1 MNNKGVAIRYGDVAP
16 EAKENFYPSVND
28 KADFVNLSQLQQ
40 YNLDFPNYAN
50 PCELYQ
56 TVLDGTATA
65 FPSVPE
71 QANLGLWSER
81 ISNDSGF
88 FVDENGKKEPIV
100 LTLTSE
106 GQYSSQGLTFNF
118 DTYNQIYPT
127 HINVKWYRNGEIIRD
142 ENEQPQDKNFY
153 PDNAFYF
160 CRNKVENYNKV
171 VITFYSLNMPK
182 NRLKLRVIDYG
193 YGTFFY
199 GDELRGVKLIQEID
213 PISTQI
219 SINTADFTLDSK
231 FSDMEYSFQAKQPLS
246 VYFNG
251 ELKATTFVKK
261 STRKAKRLWSIQSE
275 DYIGLMDSI
284 PYYGG
289 IYTNKNAVELLTD
302 IFTVAKVPYSI
313 DNVFVNA
320 VVTGYIPYTTCR
332 DALMHVAFAI
342 QAVVDTSNV
351 DYVNIYKL
359 TADNEFAQEPI
370 PLNRIMQGQN
380 FADDETV
387 TGVEVAVHSYKP
399 ITEIADVYDATESG
413 TGQNIF
419 VKFSEPLHDLTIS
432 KGTFATDDDGNELKH
447 TNYAVINAN
456 AGCILQ
462 GQKYE
467 HTTQTRRQD
476 NTIVLANEVEKI
488 VAIENATLVSQY
500 NIDNVLEKCYNWLIK
515 TNQTNLKIVEGKHVQ
530 YGDYYKYGEHKYGT
544 FKYGQKY
551 PNIITY
557 DERVNVGENIAAETE
572 YLGVVRGRLIKQ
584 SFNLNGNIIVKE
596 AVLK

>member
-1 MNNKGVAIRYGDVAP
+1 MNSKGVAIRYGDVAP
-16 EAKENFYPSVND
+16 EAKENFVPTASE
-28 KADFVNLSQLQQ
+28 SQFDTLAQLKQ
-40 YNLDFPNYAN
+40 YNLNFPNYAN

-56 TVLDGTATA
+56 TVLDGTAQA
-65 FPSVPE
+65 FPSMPE

-81 ISNDSGF
+81 ISNDKGL
-88 FVDENGKKEPIV
+88 FVDGEGNAEPIV

-106 GQYSSQGLTFNF
+106 GQYSSQGLTFTF

-127 HINVKWYRNGEIIRD
+127 HINIKWFRYAGGTMTELSPD
-142 ENEQPQDKNFY
+142 GGVNFY

-160 CRNKVENYNKV
+160 CRNQVENYNKI

-199 GDELRGVKLIQEID
+199 GNELRGVKIIQEID

-231 FSDMEYSFQAKQPLS
+231 TDMEYSFQAKQPLS

-302 IFTVAKVPYSI
+302 IFKVAKVPYSV
-313 DNVFVNA
+313 DEVFANETI
-320 VVTGYIPYTTCR
+320 TGYIPYTTCR
-332 DALMHVAFAI
+332 EALMQVTFAI

-351 DYVNIYKL
+351 DYVNVYKL
-359 TADNEFAQEPI
+359 TADDEFAQEPI

-380 FADDETV
+380 FDDDETV
-387 TGVEVAVHSYKP
+387 TGVDVAVHSYKP
-399 ITEIADVYDATESG
+399 ITETVDVYDASESG

-419 VKFSEPLHDLTIS
+419 VKFSEPLHDLSIINGS
-432 KGTFATDDDGNELKH
+432 FAVDDKGNELKH

-456 AGCILQ
+456 AGCVLR
-462 GQKYE
+462 GQQYE
-467 HTTQTRRQD
+467 HTTQTRRQNRKD
-476 NTIVLANEVEKI
+476 VGANTIEKI
-488 VAIENATLVSQY
+488 VAIDNATLVSQY

-515 TNQTNLKIVEGKHVQ
+515 TNTTNLKIVEGKRVQ
-530 YGDYYKYGEHKYGT
+530 YGDYIKYGEKKYGT
-544 FKYGQKY
+544 FKYGAKN
-551 PNIITY
+551 PNTVMY
-557 DERVNVGENIAAETE
+557 DRVVNVGENIQAETE
-572 YLGVVRGRLIKQ
+572 YLGVVSGRLIKQ
-584 SFNLNGNIIVKE
+584 SFNLNGNIVIKE

>member
-16 EAKENFYPSVND
+16 EAKENFVPTASESQFD
-28 KADFVNLSQLQQ
+28 TLAQLQQ
-40 YNLDFPNYAN
+40 YNLNFPNYAN

-56 TVLDGTATA
+56 TVLDGTASA

-71 QANLGLWSER
+71 QANLGLWSEQ
-81 ISNDSGF
+81 ISNDDGTF
-88 FVDENGKKEPIV
+88 TEPIV
-100 LTLTSE
+100 LELESV
-106 GQYSSQGLTFNF
+106 GQYSSQGLTLTF
-118 DTYNQIYPT
+118 DTYNGIFAT
-127 HINVKWYRNGEIIRD
+127 RVGIKWLRITD
-142 ENEQPQDKNFY
+142 EGIETLAEQEFT

-160 CRNKVENYNKV
+160 CRNQVKNYNKV

-199 GDELRGVKLIQEID
+199 GDELRNVKITQELD

-219 SINTADFTLDSK
+219 SINVVDFTLDSK
-231 FSDMEYSFQAKQPLS
+231 TDMEYSFQTKQPLS

-261 STRKAKRLWSIQSE
+261 STRKAKRLWDIQSE
-275 DYIGLMDSI
+275 DYIGLLDSI

-313 DNVFVNA
+313 DDVFANA

-332 DALMHVAFAI
+332 DALMQVAFAI
-342 QAVVDTSNV
+342 QAVVDTSNSEV
-351 DYVNIYKL
+351 VKV
-359 TADNEFAQEPI
+359 FALEEDVKQTI

-380 FADDETV
+380 FADEETV
-387 TGVEVAVHSYKP
+387 TGVEVAVHSYKA
-399 ITEIADVYDATESG
+399 INETVDVYDATESG

-419 VKFSEPLHDLTIS
+419 VKFSEPLHDLSIINGS
-432 KGTFATDDDGNELKH
+432 FATDDKGNELKH

-456 AGCILQ
+456 TGCILR
-462 GQKYE
+462 GQQYE
-467 HTTQTRRQD
+467 HTTQTRRK
-476 NTIVLANEVEKI
+476 NNPVVLASEIEK
-488 VAIENATLVSQY
+488 VVSVENATLVSQY
-500 NIDNVLEKCYNWLIK
+500 NIDNVIEKCYNWLIK
-515 TNQTNLKIVEGKHVQ
+515 TNTTNLKIVEGKHVQ
-530 YGDYYKYGEHKYGT
+530 YGNYIKYGEKKYGT
-544 FKYGQKY
+544 FKYGKQ

-557 DERVNVGENIAAETE
+557 DKIVNVGENIKAETE
-572 YLGVVRGRLIKQ
+572 YLGVVSGRLIKQ

>member
-16 EAKENFYPSVND
+16 EAKENFIASASENEFD
-28 KADFVNLSQLQQ
+28 TLSQLQQ

-71 QANLGLWSER
+71 QANLGLWSEQV
-81 ISNDSGF
+81 SKDDGTFTN
-88 FVDENGKKEPIV
+88 PIV
-100 LTLTSE
+100 LELESV
-106 GQYSSQGLTFNF
+106 GQYSSQGLTLTF
-118 DTYNQIYPT
+118 DTYNGIFAT
-127 HINVKWYRNGEIIRD
+127 RVSIKWLRITNEGITTLD
-142 ENEQPQDKNFY
+142 EKEFT

-160 CRNKVENYNKV
+160 CRNFVENYNKV

-219 SINTADFTLDSK
+219 SINTADFTLDSH
-231 FSDMEYSFQAKQPLS
+231 SDMDYSFQRKQPLS
-246 VYFNG
+246 IFFNG

-275 DYIGLMDSI
+275 DYIGLLDSI

-289 IYTNKNAVELLTD
+289 IYTDKNAVELLTD

-313 DNVFVNA
+313 DDAFA
-320 VVTGYIPYTTCR
+320 DATVTGYVPYTTCR
-332 DALMHVAFAI
+332 DALMQVAFAI
-342 QAVVDTSNV
+342 QAVVDTSNSEV
-351 DYVNIYKL
+351 VKV
-359 TADNEFAQEPI
+359 FALEEDVKQTI

-387 TGVEVAVHSYKP
+387 TSVEVAVHSYKS
-399 ITEIADVYDATESG
+399 IIETIDVYDANESG

-419 VKFSEPLHDLTIS
+419 VKFSEPLHDLEIIGDGS
-432 KGTFATDDDGNELKH
+432 FAVDEKGNELKH

-456 AGCILQ
+456 TGCILR
-462 GQKYE
+462 GQQYE
-467 HTTQTRRQD
+467 HTTQTRRK
-476 NTIVLANEVEKI
+476 NNPVVLASDIEKN
-488 VAIENATLVSQY
+488 VSIENATLVSAK
-500 NIDNVLEKCYNWLIK
+500 NIDNIMEKCYNVLTK
-515 TNQTNLKIVEGKHVQ
+515 TFSVRAKVVEGKHIQ
-530 YGDYYKYGEHKYGT
+530 YGSQIKYGEKKYGM
-544 FKYGQKY
+544 FKYGAKN
-551 PNIITY
+551 PNIVTY
-557 DERVNVGENIAAETE
+557 DKVVNVGDLIKIETE
-572 YLGVVRGRLIKQ
+572 YLGIVEGRATKQ
-584 SFNLNGNIIVKE
+584 TFNLNGNIIVKD
-596 AVLK
+596 LILR